1 MLAKNFANRPAV
13 AICGLVLLLC
23 ALPGAALA
31 TEKGWTLRFGAVGL
45 SSELDNDS
53 VGGFGRHTYAR
64 DGSVG
69 GGLGVSGEYRF
80 SPRLGFEIGAM
91 TAATVDVNVA
101 YPDAPYASNALT
113 FTPIIVGLNIHLTPE
128 SKVDVYLGPLLAYVF
143 YEDLNYSSYDWNW
156 DWQAPHHVDYGI
168 DNDFAVGANLGL
180 DIRFGA
186 SNWMLTTGLKYL
198 DTSVDARSH
207 DGSRAEVEFDPVIFS
222 LGAGY
227 RF

>member
-1 MLAKNFANRPAV
+1 MNARNFVHRPA
-13 AICGLVLLLC
+13 ASICVLALMLS

-31 TEKGWTLRFGAVGL
+31 SEKGWTLRFGPV
-45 SSELDNDS
+45 
-53 VGGFGRHTYAR
+53 
-64 DGSVG
+64 
-69 GGLGVSGEYRF
+69 GVSSDLNDHNVDGYRSRHGAHGSGGAGLAVNAEYRF
-80 SPRLGFEIGAM
+80 ARRLGVELGVM
-91 TAATVDVNVA
+91 AAANVDARVA
-101 YPDAPYASNALT
+101 YRGAPYSSNALA
-113 FTPIIVGLNIHLTPE
+113 FTPVTAGLNIHLTPDR
-128 SKVDVYLGPLLAYVF
+128 KVDFYMGPLLAYISYQNLSF
-143 YEDLNYSSYDWNW
+143 SNYSWNENW
-156 DWQAPHHVDYGI
+156 STPQYVDLGI

-207 DGSRAEVEFDPVIFS
+207 DGGRAEVEFDPVIFS